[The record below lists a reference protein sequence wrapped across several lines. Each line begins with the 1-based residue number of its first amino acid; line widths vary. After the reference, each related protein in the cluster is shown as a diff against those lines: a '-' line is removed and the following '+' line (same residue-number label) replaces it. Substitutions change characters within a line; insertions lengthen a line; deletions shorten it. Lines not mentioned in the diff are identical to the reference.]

1 MAIVKWM
8 YSNYTTYDP
17 INLNS
22 NQTPN
27 VVLALLLVSFK
38 TILIIFVMSSV
49 NIASTIAKRSISTL
63 LYSTKRQ
70 DGFTAKVVVGTAN
83 KCRWVHSM
91 EKGRHPSMTLRPL
104 FIDSRSVYQNLF
116 STIPSAV
123 LGTPSPQISI
133 DFNLSFGSIRS
144 YSPTVPNNRKGGSRM
159 GHHVQNLQDM
169 AHEESREEARNRR
182 EEKRKKSKKARV
194 AALKE
199 NTSDDSDDDFAGEDE
214 DENLGPNEDELGNP
228 LLPDASAVKSKMLMV
243 VASLE
248 RSFSSIRGGEATA
261 ELFDNVKVSAY
272 GEIVP
277 LSSLGQVVIEDP
289 QRATI
294 SCYDPSV
301 VNDVRDAIRDMP
313 GMNLNPYAEEG
324 GSGVV
329 IIPIPRVSEETRK
342 EIVKELGRQAENGR
356 QRVRKIRRDAMDVV
370 KKGKDG
376 KLEGISKD
384 DAFRTG
390 KDVDAVTEEVLAVLN
405 EIVDKKQ
412 KSVMED

>member
-1 MAIVKWM
+1 
-8 YSNYTTYDP
+8 
-17 INLNS
+17 
-22 NQTPN
+22 
-27 VVLALLLVSFK
+27 
-38 TILIIFVMSSV
+38 
-49 NIASTIAKRSISTL
+49 
-63 LYSTKRQ
+63 
-70 DGFTAKVVVGTAN
+70 
-83 KCRWVHSM
+83 
-91 EKGRHPSMTLRPL
+91 
-104 FIDSRSVYQNLF
+104 
-116 STIPSAV
+116 
-123 LGTPSPQISI
+123 
-133 DFNLSFGSIRS
+133 
-144 YSPTVPNNRKGGSRM
+144 M

-182 EEKRKKSKKARV
+182 EEKKKKSKKARV
-194 AALKE
+194 AASNE
-199 NTSDDSDDDFAGEDE
+199 DTTDDSGDDFAEEGEDDSLGNYE
-214 DENLGPNEDELGNP
+214 DEFGNP
-228 LLPDASAVKSKMLMV
+228 LLPDVSAVKSKMLTV

-272 GEIVP
+272 DEIVP

-313 GMNLNPYAEEG
+313 GMNLNPYTEEG

-356 QRVRKIRRDAMDVV
+356 QRVRRIRRDAMDVV

-384 DAFRTG
+384 DAFRLG
-390 KDVDAVTEEVLAVLN
+390 KDIDAATEDVLAVLN
-405 EIVDKKQ
+405 EIVDQKQ